1 VSILLLSRFHA
12 PHVATP
18 SDIVPVRLSAISLKC
33 LLRGALIQINDMEHQ
48 CLPDAS
54 RSYHDRV
61 SARKPKDKDSR
72 TAVGQ
77 GLLAKALVAAA
88 DPIFITDHSGHLVW
102 VNEAFSE
109 RSGFSAQEAIGQTP
123 RILKSGRHDASFY
136 RDLWQTILAGQ
147 VWRGE
152 IVERSKG
159 GALYTA
165 EEVITPLRDDKGSV
179 SHFVGIQHD
188 ITMRKQETEREH
200 FLAYH
205 DALTGLYNRVI
216 FLDLLQQAISRSR
229 HSSLPLALLFLDLD
243 NFKRINDAFG
253 HETGDRL
260 LIAVAER
267 LGAAVR
273 KSTDA
278 VARLSGDEFAILQT
292 DLNDRQA
299 AQSLGHKLLESIAQ
313 PFVLEGR
320 KVHTGVSI
328 GIAIYPTDGEA
339 PDELLRN
346 ADKAMYLAKSRGR
359 GICQFYDPALCQN

>member
-1 VSILLLSRFHA
+1 MWNTRTLSG
-12 PHVATP
+12 
-18 SDIVPVRLSAISLKC
+18 S
-33 LLRGALIQINDMEHQ
+33 
-48 CLPDAS
+48 S
-54 RSYHDRV
+54 RRYHYRV

-72 TAVGQ
+72 SAIGNE
-77 GLLAKALVAAA
+77 LLAKALATAA
-88 DPIFITDHSGHLVW
+88 DPIFITDNGGHIVW

-123 RILKSGRHDASFY
+123 SFLKSGRHDASFY
-136 RDLWQTILAGQ
+136 QDLWQTILAGH

-152 IVERSKG
+152 VVERSKG

-165 EEVITPLRDDKGSV
+165 EEVITPLRDDKGTV
-179 SHFVGIQHD
+179 SHFVAIQHD

-205 DALTGLYNRVI
+205 DALTGLYNRVL
-216 FLDLLQQAISRSR
+216 FLDLLQQAIARSR

-243 NFKRINDAFG
+243 NFKRINDSFG

-267 LGAAVR
+267 LVAAVR

-299 AQSLGHKLLESIAQ
+299 ALSLAHKLLESIAQ

-320 KVHTGVSI
+320 KVHTGISI

-359 GICQFYDPALCQN
+359 GICQFYDPALCSD